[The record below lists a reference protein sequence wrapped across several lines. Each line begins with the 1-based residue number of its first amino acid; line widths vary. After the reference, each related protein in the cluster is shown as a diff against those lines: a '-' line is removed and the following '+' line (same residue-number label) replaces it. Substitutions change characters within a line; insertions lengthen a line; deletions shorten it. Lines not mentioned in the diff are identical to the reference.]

1 VRKAAENMGIQEV
14 KSTARDDREYNRVTP
29 HLLRH
34 SHAMHYHNEEDVPLD
49 QVKDHLGHANLQTTE
64 DYYAETTAEKIVD
77 TFGE

>member
-1 VRKAAENMGIQEV
+1 VRKAAENMGIQEI

-64 DYYAETTAEKIVD
+64 NYYAETTDEKILE